1 MFVRNF
7 LTAGDFVTLLP
18 FGLLATIQYSDKGKI
33 EKVFIGA
40 DHSGQEVTKEL
51 LPIILKSNL
60 VPRSIMIQGGTSF
73 VTGVFQIKDF
83 TLASGNI
90 PDCVNSSFITAI
102 SESPNNVKFY
112 AGSVSSLAAIYR
124 GAVNVRRW
132 LTGSKFELL
141 PGYPV
146 PANLTEDT
154 FVKMV
159 EQSRLPFS
167 LPEVFGYLVFHQGMA
182 QYHSLG
188 FKLVQVME
196 EPTHFTNGLGQIWC
210 DIFVDGLNDPK
221 LTVPYGVCAKYNI
234 HAQDFIL
241 LDEHG
246 EILKSYSVGQTSS
259 SYPTTLVCDVCG
271 KVIPVNLN
279 GETKCTN
286 MHCGSRLYTATN
298 RFLERLGLPEA
309 ISYEKYKA
317 LVKKTGKLYTIL
329 DVLDEPEYKDR
340 TFDVTLNNLLIGVL
354 PYTIPITLINKFC
367 EFCSNSPA
375 SVEYYLSYPEVL
387 SREFSGYG
395 KIDQLT
401 DWAADPENLNI
412 LNHVLQDT
420 RIHIVSSAK
429 KFEGAPTLRNWRIL
443 LTGEFSHG
451 PQQEIQR
458 ILRSYSAEIVYKPED
473 ANCLIIGDIGENLNG
488 SFIHQ
493 MKSANKKVFKEF
505 DFFRLYEIDDDLRA
519 NL

>member
-40 DHSGQEVTKEL
+40 DHSGQDVTKEL
-51 LPIILKSNL
+51 LPTVLKSNL

-73 VTGVFQIKDF
+73 VTGVFQLKEF
-83 TLASGNI
+83 TPVSGNI
-90 PDCVNSSFITAI
+90 PDCVNSSLVSAI
-102 SESPNNVKFY
+102 STSPTDVKFY

-132 LTGSKFELL
+132 LTGNKFELL

-146 PANLTEDT
+146 PANLTEDL
-154 FVKMV
+154 FVNMV
-159 EQSRLPFS
+159 NQSKLTFS
-167 LPEVFGYLVFHQGMA
+167 LPEVFGYLVFHQGTA

-188 FKLVQVME
+188 FKFVQVMQ
-196 EPTHFTNGLGQIWC
+196 EPNHFTNGLGQIWC
-210 DIFVDGLNDPK
+210 DILIDGSNISK
-221 LTVPYGVCAKYNI
+221 LTVPFGVCAKYNI

-241 LDEHG
+241 LDDHG
-246 EILKSYSVGQTSS
+246 EILKSYAVGQKAS

-279 GETKCTN
+279 GVTKCTN
-286 MHCGSRLYTATN
+286 THCGSNLYTATN
-298 RFLERLGLPEA
+298 RFLERLGVPE
-309 ISYEKYKA
+309 SMSHEKYKA
-317 LVKKTGKLYTIL
+317 LVKKIGKLYTIL

-354 PYTIPITLINKFC
+354 PYTIPITLINRFC

-375 SVEYYLSYPEVL
+375 SVEYYLSYPDVL
-387 SREFSGYG
+387 TREFSGYG
-395 KIDQLT
+395 KITQLT
-401 DWAADPENLNI
+401 DWASDPENLN
-412 LNHVLQDT
+412 VLHHALLHT
-420 RIHIVSSAK
+420 RIHIIPSTK

-443 LTGEFSHG
+443 LTGEFTHG

-458 ILRSYSAEIVYKPED
+458 ILRSYSAEIVYKPDD
-473 ANCLIIGDIGENLNG
+473 ANCLIIGDVGENLNG
-488 SFIHQ
+488 AFIHQ
-493 MKSANKKVFKEF
+493 MQSSNKKIFREF

>member
-51 LPIILKSNL
+51 LSTILKSNL

-73 VTGVFQIKDF
+73 VTGVFQIQDF
-83 TLASGNI
+83 TLVSGNI
-90 PDCVNSSFITAI
+90 PDCVNSNLVSAI
-102 SESPNNVKFY
+102 AASPENVKFY

-132 LTGSKFELL
+132 LTGNKFELL

-146 PANLTEDT
+146 PANLTEDM
-154 FVKMV
+154 FLNMV
-159 EQSRLPFS
+159 GQSKLTFS
-167 LPEVFGYLVFHQGMA
+167 LPEVFGYLVFHQGTA

-188 FKLVQVME
+188 FKFVQVIE
-196 EPTHFTNGLGQIWC
+196 EPTRVTNGLGQIWC
-210 DIFVDGLNDPK
+210 DIAVDGLTQPK
-221 LTVPYGVCAKYNI
+221 LTVPFGVCAKFNI
-234 HAQDFIL
+234 HAQDFL
-241 LDEHG
+241 LLNETG
-246 EILKSYSVGQTSS
+246 EILKGYSMNKNAS
-259 SYPTTLVCDVCG
+259 SYPTTLVCEVCG
-271 KVIPVNLN
+271 KVIPVNMN
-279 GETKCTN
+279 GVTMCTN
-286 MHCGSRLYTATN
+286 THCGSRLYTSTN
-298 RFLERLGLPEA
+298 RFLERLGVPES

-317 LVKKTGKLYTIL
+317 LVKKVGKLYTVL

-354 PYTIPITLINKFC
+354 PYTVPITLINKFC
-367 EFCSNSPA
+367 EFCSNSPS
-375 SVEYYLSYPEVL
+375 SVEYYLSYPDVL
-387 SREFSGYG
+387 TREFSGYG
-395 KIDQLT
+395 KITQLT
-401 DWAADPENLNI
+401 DWAADPENLSF
-412 LNHVLQDT
+412 LHHVLLHT
-420 RIHIVSSAK
+420 RIHIIASTK

-488 SFIHQ
+488 SFIHKMQ
-493 MKSANKKVFKEF
+493 SSNKKVFKEF